1 MINIYLDFCRDTC
14 LLVPYYDLDSF
25 RAHLLV
31 DICFSLVVLTWDL
44 YGKYFVCRI
53 PEQR

>member
-31 DICFSLVVLTWDL
+31 GHLLQLGRAFEMGFIW
-44 YGKYFVCRI
+44 
-53 PEQR
+53 